1 MLEKVYPAFHPSKA
15 LEDLDVVLANKKIP
29 VMAIP
34 QLTGIDSKRRREST
48 RRACESSFSTKVWE
62 LNGPTSSKR
71 SWDRYHTQYGLLSN
85 VLISP

>member
-34 QLTGIDSKRRREST
+34 QLTGIKARGEEKVPVEHARVPFLPRYGSST
-48 RRACESSFSTKVWE
+48 AQPAANAAGTATTLNMACYQTC
-62 LNGPTSSKR
+62 
-71 SWDRYHTQYGLLSN
+71 
-85 VLISP
+85 